1 MTYPPD
7 NYPPQEPDPSNPPQ
21 GPYQNQPHPPQVPYP
36 YGYPGYGYPPPVYP
50 HPFYQ
55 PMPQVRVEVESA
67 KDKDLTRSLIIY
79 EIFAVELAAFVPGI
93 TTAIAIAIQTLYHQ
107 STTAI
112 IQPIITGHTAMD
124 ISLQVFLNITG
135 IYAVVLIAYVLKRS
149 GESLKTIGLTSRLT
163 PNDFGIMALL
173 TVGTF
178 VCLYMVAFVTIAF
191 HLSSTHNPQVSSGI
205 PKEYIIVGLI
215 GSFRTALLEEV
226 AVCGY
231 ILHRLEQ
238 LKVSPSKALLISVAL
253 RCSYHVY
260 GGWPLIALTIPFGLM
275 QGYVYQ
281 RNKSIKNQV
290 VAHFIYDSVIFTLS
304 IFA

>member
-1 MTYPPD
+1 
-7 NYPPQEPDPSNPPQ
+7 PQ
-21 GPYQNQPHPPQVPYP
+21 GPYQNQPYPPQVPYP
-36 YGYPGYGYPPPVYP
+36 YGYPGYGYPPPPVYP
-50 HPFYQ
+50 YPVYQ
-55 PMPQVRVEVESA
+55 PMPQMPIEVKSA

-124 ISLQVFLNITG
+124 IGLQVFLNITG
-135 IYAVVLIAYVLKRS
+135 IYAVVLIAYVLRRS
-149 GESLKTIGLTSRLT
+149 GESLKTIGLTSKLK
-163 PNDFGIMALL
+163 PSDFGVMALL
-173 TVGTF
+173 TVGAF
-178 VCLYMVAFVTIAF
+178 ACSYMVSFASIVL

-205 PKEYIIVGLI
+205 PKVYIIVGLI

-226 AVCGY
+226 AVCGF

-238 LKVSPSKALLISVAL
+238 LKVSPFVALLISVAL

-281 RNKSIKNQV
+281 RNRSIKNQV
-290 VAHFIYDSVIFTLS
+290 IAHFIYDSVIFTLY
-304 IFA
+304 IFVK